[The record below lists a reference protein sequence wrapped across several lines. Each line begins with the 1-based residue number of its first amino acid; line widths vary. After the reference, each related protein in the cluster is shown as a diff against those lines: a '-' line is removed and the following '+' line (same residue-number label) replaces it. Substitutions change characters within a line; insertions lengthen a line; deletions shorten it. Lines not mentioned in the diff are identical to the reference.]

1 MALFGTDGIRGLAN
15 GSVLTAETAL
25 AAAVAAAHILVES
38 SSNAGQR
45 TSSNGE
51 AASGS
56 RPVAI
61 VGQDSRASGEFL
73 EAAVIAGLASA
84 GVDVY
89 RVGVLPT
96 PAVAHLV
103 AATGADL
110 GIMISASHN
119 PMPDNG
125 IKLFARG
132 GGKLDDA
139 IEAAIE
145 KRMGEPWERPTGR
158 EVGRIVNDENAATA
172 YIQHLLSSVSTPL
185 QGLKIV
191 VDCANGASSLVA
203 PLVYEKAG
211 ATVVAIHHSPDGWNI
226 NDGCGSTHLEDLQAA
241 VVREGADFG
250 IAHDGDSDR
259 CLAVDHTGA
268 VVDGDQIMTILANG
282 FKSRG
287 KLKDD
292 TIVATVMS
300 NLGFFH
306 AMNAAGINVITT
318 AVGDRYVLEQ
328 MLEGD
333 YSLGGEQSGHLI
345 IRDHAGTGDGIL
357 TALALAQEVVRTK
370 KTLSELASAMQRFPQ
385 VLINVSGV
393 AKDKLPDSLLVAAA
407 VKDAQQRLGDDGR
420 VLLRASGTESLIRVM
435 VEAASDSLA
444 QEIAATLAAV
454 VKAEL
459 GI

>member
-25 AAAVAAAHILVES
+25 SAAVAAAHILVES
-38 SSNAGQR
+38 SSNAGK
-45 TSSNGE
+45 
-51 AASGS
+51 
-56 RPVAI
+56 RPRAI

-84 GVDVY
+84 GVDVC

-103 AATGADL
+103 AVTGADL
-110 GIMISASHN
+110 GVMISASHN

-158 EVGRIVNDENAATA
+158 AVGRIVSDETVAAA
-172 YIQHLLSSVSTPL
+172 YIEHLLASVSTPL
-185 QGLKIV
+185 KGIKIV
-191 VDCANGASSLVA
+191 VDCANGAASAVA
-203 PLVYEKAG
+203 PVVYEKAG
-211 ATVVAIHHSPDGWNI
+211 ATVIAIHHAPDGWNI
-226 NDGCGSTHLEDLQAA
+226 NDGCGSTHLEDLQDA

-259 CLAVDHTGA
+259 CLAVDGTGA
-268 VVDGDQIMTILANG
+268 VVDGDQIMTILARG
-282 FKSRG
+282 FKARG
-287 KLKDD
+287 KLKDE

-306 AMNAAGINVITT
+306 AMKNSGIEVVTT

-328 MLEGD
+328 MLAAD
-333 YSLGGEQSGHLI
+333 FSLGGEQSGHLI
-345 IRDHAGTGDGIL
+345 IREHARTGDGIL
-357 TALALAQEVVRTK
+357 TALALAQEVASSGK
-370 KTLSELASAMQRFPQ
+370 SLAELASAMQRFPQ

-393 AKDKLPDSLLVAAA
+393 AKEKLADSTVITDAVAAA
-407 VKDAQQRLGDDGR
+407 EKTLGEDGR

-435 VEAASDSLA
+435 VEASSDNLA
-444 QEIAATLAAV
+444 QEIASSLAAV

-459 GI
+459 GN

>member
-25 AAAVAAAHILVES
+25 SAAVAAAHILVES
-38 SSNAGQR
+38 SSNAGK
-45 TSSNGE
+45 
-51 AASGS
+51 
-56 RPVAI
+56 RPRAI

-96 PAVAHLV
+96 PAIAHLV

-110 GIMISASHN
+110 GVMISASHN

-158 EVGRIVNDENAATA
+158 AVGRIVSDETAAAA
-172 YIQHLLSSVSTPL
+172 YIEHLLASVSTPL
-185 QGLKIV
+185 KGLKIV
-191 VDCANGASSLVA
+191 VDCANGAASAVA
-203 PLVYEKAG
+203 PVVYEKAG
-211 ATVVAIHHSPDGWNI
+211 ATVIAIHHSPDGWNI
-226 NDGCGSTHLEDLQAA
+226 NDACGSTHLEDLQAA

-259 CLAVDHTGA
+259 CLAVDGSGA
-268 VVDGDQIMTILANG
+268 IIDGDQIMTILARG
-282 FKSRG
+282 FKARG
-287 KLKDD
+287 KLKDE

-306 AMNAAGINVITT
+306 AMKNSGIKVVTT

-328 MLEGD
+328 MLAGD
-333 YSLGGEQSGHLI
+333 FSLGGEQSGHLI
-345 IRDHAGTGDGIL
+345 IREHAGTGDGIL
-357 TALALAQEVVRTK
+357 TALALAQEVASSGK
-370 KTLSELASAMQRFPQ
+370 SLAELASAMQRFPQ

-393 AKDKLPDSLLVAAA
+393 AKEKLAESTVISDAVAAA
-407 VKDAQQRLGDDGR
+407 EKTLGEDGR
-420 VLLRASGTESLIRVM
+420 VLLRASGTESLVRVM
-435 VEAASDSLA
+435 VEASSDNLA
-444 QEIAATLAAV
+444 QEIASSLAAV

-459 GI
+459 GN